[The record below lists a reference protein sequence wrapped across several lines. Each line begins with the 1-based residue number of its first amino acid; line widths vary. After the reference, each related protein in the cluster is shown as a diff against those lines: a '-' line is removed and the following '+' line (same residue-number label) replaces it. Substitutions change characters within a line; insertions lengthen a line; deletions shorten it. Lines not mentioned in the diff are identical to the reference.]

1 MTEIRV
7 GKLFGRFNY
16 HFSIGDEANRR
27 ITILSGPNG
36 FGKTMLLECL
46 DAVSES
52 DLSFFLNL
60 KFEYFE
66 VERENGSIRIEKLEN
81 GLKVNGIVISKEDI
95 NFLSRGIVRRKM
107 VGEDHVLF
115 ESSSNVLN
123 EMQRVFGKIFYIR
136 GQRLVDIEN
145 DTYFIL
151 NQGEE
156 RKYSKKSVDVVSS
169 IPNKFAY
176 QISRLDSE
184 YSQLSNKL
192 DSTFLKRLFELKEGI
207 DERTFNEKI
216 ELVRNKI
223 KKLNDSGISKIG
235 TLSVT
240 TFRPEDARALK
251 IYFEDFDK
259 KYQVYET
266 MIEQIEL
273 FKTIINNHFL
283 FKHLEITEDQK
294 LTIVDNDTGEKI
306 RLNCLSSGEQEI
318 MVLYYKLLFEIPENT
333 LVLVDE
339 PEISLHIA
347 WQRMFVKYMRKIVS
361 LKSIYA
367 IIATHSAQ
375 IVSGNRDIQYDLGEM
390 YKNGLNQGE

>member
-1 MTEIRV
+1 MKRRQVMTEIRIR
-7 GKLFGRFNY
+7 KLFGRFNY

-46 DAVSES
+46 NAVSES

-60 KFEYFE
+60 KFDNFE
-66 VERENGSIRIEKLEN
+66 VERENGNIRIEKLED
-81 GLKVNGIVISKEDI
+81 GLKVNGNVISKEDI
-95 NFLSRGIVRRKM
+95 NLSSRGIIRRKM
-107 VGEDHVLF
+107 VDEDHDQFRANLK
-115 ESSSNVLN
+115 VLN

-145 DTYFIL
+145 DKYFIS
-151 NQGEE
+151 NQGEV
-156 RKYSKKSVDVVSS
+156 RKYLKKSVDVVSS
-169 IPNKFAY
+169 IPEKFAL
-176 QISRLDSE
+176 QVSKLDSE

-207 DERTFNEKI
+207 DERDFNEKI
-216 ELVRNKI
+216 ELVRSKI

-306 RLNCLSSGEQEI
+306 RLNYLSSGEQEI
-318 MVLYYKLLFEIPENT
+318 MVLYYKLL
-333 LVLVDE
+333 L
-339 PEISLHIA
+339 
-347 WQRMFVKYMRKIVS
+347 
-361 LKSIYA
+361 
-367 IIATHSAQ
+367 
-375 IVSGNRDIQYDLGEM
+375 
-390 YKNGLNQGE
+390 